1 MKQEAN
7 LITAQRE
14 MNSYHFLRAW
24 RQYCQDCSFD
34 LLNGVNGIIDNQGA
48 YGIPPRTRF
57 STEPLKVGQ
66 IRLLSG
72 TNENLEVLL
81 YKKQG
86 RTWTVIPL
94 SPFEFPA
101 SELELTFHDDITILK
116 SVPFERT
123 SRTYCLW
130 SFFEY
135 PENVLEQ
142 RSWIMGEVSTN
153 ELMQIKEA
161 LLHFYANDAISDS
174 VLKKSGTPILLP
186 FDERLEY
193 EEQITQTV
201 QQACLASKVI
211 SIIFK
216 VQDSLK
222 HPINSIKVG
231 AVASCGLAGA
241 IRKID
246 EQCACYAAAEIK
258 EFHTPLI
265 FDEFTSEGLAFVAP
279 GIEDIQIQKGKPL
292 LKLVWKIQPS
302 ILEQLT
308 NARILLVA
316 PTHEQILG
324 ECELENI
331 DSKRPTLKFMPLPS
345 QISTA
350 TICVKDLCLYVEK

>member
-34 LLNGVNGIIDNQGA
+34 LLNGVNDIIDNQGA
-48 YGIPPRTRF
+48 YGIIPPKTRF

-116 SVPFERT
+116 PVPFERT

-142 RSWIMGEVSTN
+142 RSWIMGEVSIN
-153 ELMQIKEA
+153 ELMQLKEA
-161 LLHFYANDAISDS
+161 LLHFYANDVISDS
-174 VLKKSGTPILLP
+174 VLKKTGTPILLP

-211 SIIFK
+211 SIILR
-216 VQDSLK
+216 VQKSLK
-222 HPINSIKVG
+222 HQICKADAVSTVG
-231 AVASCGLAGA
+231 LVDATLKSA
-241 IRKID
+241 I
-246 EQCACYAAAEIK
+246 QCACYAAAEIK

-265 FDEFTSEGLAFVAP
+265 FDELTSEGLAFVAP

-292 LKLVWKIQPS
+292 LKLVWKIPPS